1 MFNLVGKWKLSKNE
15 EFDNFLK
22 YTKIPWYQRKIAR
35 YCKVLT
41 SIKQINENEFLKE
54 ATATFYKMD
63 PENIDFT
70 KDEWIKSGTTK
81 KKYSRD
87 GDVINVEVKGSMVD
101 WNEKIYYQDPNMIVE
116 YHWLNGGFA
125 KQIFT
130 KLS

>member
-41 SIKQINENEFLKE
+41 TINQINENEFLKE

-81 KKYSRD
+81 KK
-87 GDVINVEVKGSMVD
+87 
-101 WNEKIYYQDPNMIVE
+101 
-116 YHWLNGGFA
+116 
-125 KQIFT
+125 IF
-130 KLS
+130 